1 MLAPAPLTATAPS
14 RRHWPC
20 EVCSQWQLPRRPHGG
35 WRAVEVFA
43 WAFFALGIAA
53 SSKMIGV
60 VGLPFMCLLAGCVV
74 GPLRALAAAD
84 ARCPGC
90 NRYIFPPKR

>member
-1 MLAPAPLTATAPS
+1 MPPTAPLSIAAPS

-20 EVCSQWQLPRRPHGG
+20 EVCRQWQLPRRPHAG
-35 WRAVEVFA
+35 WRAAEVFA
-43 WAFFALGIAA
+43 WAFFALGVAVTSKIA
-53 SSKMIGV
+53 
-60 VGLPFMCLLAGCVV
+60 GLVALPLMCLLAGCVV
-74 GPLRALAAAD
+74 GPLHGAATAD